1 MYVKALAAARTV
13 NTMPESTLNDFFNHG
28 SLDGVL
34 RTDGG
39 TGPATVAA
47 LEKAGCSIE
56 KVGNELQVEGAAS
69 FVTSW
74 TELMASIQS
83 KSAAMAH

>member
-1 MYVKALAAARTV
+1 MHVGTYDCVHARTHARTCV
-13 NTMPESTLNDFFNHG
+13 CVCVCVCVSFSSE
-28 SLDGVL
+28 L
-34 RTDGG
+34 R
-39 TGPATVAA
+39 AA
-47 LEKAGCSIE
+47 LEKAGCVIE

-69 FVTSW
+69 FVASW